1 MVVKM
6 WRRLRVGFYPL
17 VCVETATACETR
29 VGVAPPPPPVRRVR
43 GSHGCQRTA
52 RSVVADARPDGAE
65 TGVDV
70 Q

>member
-1 MVVKM
+1 MVKM

-17 VCVETATACETR
+17 VCVETAAACETR
-29 VGVAPPPPPVRRVR
+29 VGFAPRAPPVRLVR

-52 RSVVADARPDGAE
+52 RSVVAEARPDGAD